1 MTSADQPIRFNAA
14 DDAAAKISAWVGHLG
29 IEKQVSPHTLDAY
42 IRDITQFTR
51 FLSDHLGQPAS
62 LRDLETLKPLDF
74 RAFMAARRNAGVES
88 RTMARQLSAIRTLYR
103 WFDNE
108 GILRNPA
115 VATLRSPKLPH
126 AIPKPLHAEA
136 AKQTVNLVE
145 NDVSGAAEPWIIAR
159 DTAVLMLLYG
169 CGLRISEALNLNR
182 HEAPVPPN
190 EDVLRI
196 LGKGEKTR
204 LVPVLP
210 AAASAVQAYMDL
222 TAGLDP
228 EGPLFIGKRGGRLNA
243 RNIQLLMQKLRSAL
257 GLPDTATPHALR
269 HSFATHL
276 LGGGA
281 DLRTI
286 QELLGHA
293 SLSTTQVYT
302 GVDREHL
309 LAQYDK
315 AHPRAG

>member
-1 MTSADQPIRFNAA
+1 MTSANHPIQFNAA
-14 DDAAAKISAWVGHLG
+14 DDAAAKITAWVGHLG

-51 FLSDHLGQPAS
+51 FLSGHLGKPAS

-74 RAFMAARRNAGVES
+74 RAFMAARRNAGIES

-126 AIPKPLHAEA
+126 AIPKPLHAKA

-145 NDVSGAAEPWIIAR
+145 ANVSGAAEPWIIAR

-196 LGKGEKTR
+196 VGKGNKTR

-210 AAASAVQAYMDL
+210 AAATAIQNYLDL
-222 TAGLDP
+222 TGGLDP
-228 EGPLFIGKRGGRLNA
+228 QGPLFIGKRGGRLNA

>member
-1 MTSADQPIRFNAA
+1 MTHADQPIQFNTAS
-14 DDAAAKISAWVGHLG
+14 DAAEKIAAWIRHLR

-51 FLSDHLGQPAS
+51 FLSEHLGKPAS
-62 LRDLETLKPLDF
+62 LHDLQTLKPLDF
-74 RAFMAARRNAGVES
+74 RAFMAARRSTGIES

-115 VATLRSPKLPH
+115 VAILRSPKLPH
-126 AIPKPLHAEA
+126 AIPKPLTADA
-136 AKQTVNLVE
+136 AKQTMSLAAT
-145 NDVSGAAEPWIIAR
+145 DVCGNADAWIIAR
-159 DTAVLMLLYG
+159 DTAVLLLLYG
-169 CGLRISEALNLNR
+169 CGLRISEALNLDR
-182 HEAPVPPN
+182 HEAPVAPN

-196 LGKGEKTR
+196 CGKGNKTR

-210 AAASAVQAYMDL
+210 AATSAVQNYMEL
-222 TAGLDP
+222 TPGLDP
-228 EGPLFIGKRGGRLNA
+228 QGPLFIGRQGRRLNA

-257 GLPDTATPHALR
+257 CLPDTATPHALR

-309 LAQYDK
+309 LSQYDK

>member
-1 MTSADQPIRFNAA
+1 M
-14 DDAAAKISAWVGHLG
+14 
-29 IEKQVSPHTLDAY
+29 
-42 IRDITQFTR
+42 
-51 FLSDHLGQPAS
+51 
-62 LRDLETLKPLDF
+62 DF
-74 RAFMAARRNAGVES
+74 RAFMASRRNKAVES
-88 RTMARQLSAIRTLYR
+88 RTLARQLSAIRTLYR
-103 WFDNE
+103 WLDLN

-115 VATLRSPKLPH
+115 VASLRSPKLPH
-126 AIPKPLHAEA
+126 AIPKPLPAPA
-136 AKQTVNLVE
+136 AGKVMQGSE
-145 NDVSGAAEPWIIAR
+145 HAEPWVTAR
-159 DTAVLMLLYG
+159 DTAVLTLLYG

-182 HEAPVPPN
+182 SEAPVPPN
-190 EDVLRI
+190 DDVLRI
-196 LGKGEKTR
+196 TGKGGKVR

-210 AAASAVQAYMDL
+210 VATKAIETYIALAPAL
-222 TAGLDP
+222 EP
-228 EGPLFIGKRGGRLNA
+228 HGPLFIGQRGGRLNA
-243 RNIQLLMQKLRSAL
+243 RNIQLLMQRLRSAL

-281 DLRTI
+281 DLRAI

-315 AHPRAG
+315 AHPRA

>member
-1 MTSADQPIRFNAA
+1 MSQTSIDQFHAA
-14 DDAAAKISAWVGHLG
+14 SDAASAIQRWANHLRV
-29 IEKQVSPHTLDAY
+29 ERQVSPHTLTAY
-42 IRDITQFTR
+42 LRDITQFTS
-51 FLSDHLGQPAS
+51 FLKGHLGAAVT
-62 LRDLETLKPLDF
+62 LRDLETLKPMDF
-74 RAFMAARRNAGVES
+74 RAFMASRRNSGVES
-88 RTMARQLSAIRTLYR
+88 RTLARQLSAIRTLYR
-103 WFDNE
+103 WLDLN

-115 VATLRSPKLPH
+115 GASLRSPKLPH
-126 AIPKPLHAEA
+126 AIPKPLPAPA
-136 AKQTVNLVE
+136 AGKVMAGT
-145 NDVSGAAEPWIIAR
+145 DHAEPWVTAR
-159 DTAVLMLLYG
+159 DTAVLTLLYG

-182 HEAPVPPN
+182 SEAPVPPN
-190 EDVLRI
+190 DDVLRI
-196 LGKGEKTR
+196 TGKGGKVR

-210 AAASAVQAYMDL
+210 VAT
-222 TAGLDP
+222 TALETYIALAPALDP
-228 EGPLFIGKRGGRLNA
+228 HGPLFIGQRGGRLNA
-243 RNIQLLMQKLRSAL
+243 RNIQLLMQRLRSGL

-281 DLRTI
+281 DLRAI

-315 AHPRAG
+315 AHPRA

>member
-1 MTSADQPIRFNAA
+1 MTEASLDQFHAA
-14 DDAAAKISAWVGHLG
+14 PDAASAIARWADHLRV
-29 IEKQVSPHTLDAY
+29 ERQVSAHTLTAY
-42 IRDITQFTR
+42 LRDITQFTG
-51 FLSDHLGQPAS
+51 FLKGHLGSAPN
-62 LRDLETLKPLDF
+62 LRDLETLRPMDF
-74 RAFMAARRNAGVES
+74 RAFMASRRNKGVES
-88 RTMARQLSAIRTLYR
+88 RTLARQLSAIRTLYR
-103 WFDNE
+103 WLDLN

-115 VATLRSPKLPH
+115 VASLRSPKLPH
-126 AIPKPLHAEA
+126 AIPKPLPAPA
-136 AKQTVNLVE
+136 AGKVMQGSE
-145 NDVSGAAEPWIIAR
+145 HAEPWVTAR
-159 DTAVLMLLYG
+159 DTAVLTLLYG

-182 HEAPVPPN
+182 SEAPVPPN
-190 EDVLRI
+190 DDVLRI
-196 LGKGEKTR
+196 TGKGGKVR

-210 AAASAVQAYMDL
+210 VATKAIETYIALAPAL
-222 TAGLDP
+222 EP
-228 EGPLFIGKRGGRLNA
+228 HGPLFIGQRGSRLNA
-243 RNIQLLMQKLRSAL
+243 RNIQLLMQRLRSAL

-281 DLRTI
+281 DLRAI

-315 AHPRAG
+315 AHPRA